1 MTLQQLR
8 YLCEVVRCRLNI
20 SRAARALGASQP
32 AVSQQIRMLEES
44 LGVAVFLRSR
54 NQLTGLTGKGETIV
68 TAAQAVLA
76 EATNLESIAAR
87 SLDTGLAQLRIASTH
102 PQATYGLPKAIR
114 KFKVSCPGVDVH
126 ISHQTDEKLWQL
138 VQNGHVDLA
147 ITTDTQ
153 AVPKDL
159 LVLMCY
165 PMKRSLVAR
174 KGHALL
180 RKRRLTLHDIAE
192 YPLIGLDERSNG
204 RRRLMRAFNASGV
217 RPRFVVTAADEV
229 VAKACVEEGL
239 GVAIVPSIV
248 HDPKRDAGLGAVDVT
263 PLLEPS
269 VTSIVVRR
277 NVSGMNHIELFIQAF
292 APAWTRDEVR
302 RAARE

>member
-20 SRAARALGASQP
+20 SRAARTLGASQP

-54 NQLTGLTGKGETIV
+54 NQLTGLTRQGETIV
-68 TAAQAVLA
+68 TAAQTVLA
-76 EATNLESIAAR
+76 EVTNLESIAER
-87 SLDTGLAQLRIASTH
+87 SSDTSFAQLRIVSTH
-102 PQATYGLPKAIR
+102 PQAAYALPKAIH
-114 KFKVSCPGVDVH
+114 KFNASCPGVDVH
-126 ISHQTDEKLWQL
+126 ISQQSDEKMWQL

-147 ITTDTQ
+147 VTTDTH
-153 AVPKDL
+153 AAPKDL
-159 LVLMCY
+159 LVLPCY

-180 RKRRLTLHDIAE
+180 RKRMLTLQDIAK

-204 RRRLMRAFNASGV
+204 RRRLMRAFEAGSV
-217 RPRFVVTAADEV
+217 TPRFAITAVDEV

-239 GVAIVPSIV
+239 GVAILASIV
-248 HDPKRDAGLGAVDVT
+248 YDPKRDTSLGAVDVT
-263 PLLEPS
+263 ALLEPS

-277 NVSGMNHIELFIQAF
+277 NVSSMNHIGLFIQAF
-292 APAWTRDEVR
+292 APNWTRDEVR

>member
-8 YLCEVVRCRLNI
+8 YLCEVVRCKLNI
-20 SRAARALGASQP
+20 SRAARTLGASQP
-32 AVSQQIRMLEES
+32 AVSQQIRLLEES
-44 LGVAVFLRSR
+44 LGVAVFLRTR
-54 NQLTGLTGKGETIV
+54 NQLTGLTKKGETIV
-68 TAAQAVLA
+68 TAAQTVLA
-76 EATNLESIAAR
+76 EVTNLESVAG
-87 SLDTGLAQLRIASTH
+87 SSDTTFAQLRIASTH
-102 PQATYGLPKAIR
+102 PQATYGLPRAIR
-114 KFKVSCPGVDVH
+114 KFTAGCPGVDVH
-126 ISHQTDEKLWQL
+126 ISHQSDEKLWQL

-147 ITTDTQ
+147 VTTDTH

-159 LVLMCY
+159 LVLPCY

-180 RKRRLTLHDIAE
+180 RKRPLTLRDIAD
-192 YPLIGLDERSNG
+192 YPLIGFDERSNG
-204 RRRLMRAFNASGV
+204 RRRLMRAFDASGV
-217 RPRFVVTAADEV
+217 APRFVVTAADEV

-239 GVAIVPSIV
+239 GVAIVASIV
-248 HDPKRDAGLGAVDVT
+248 HDPKRDTSLGAVDVT

-292 APAWTRDEVR
+292 APTWTRDEVR